1 VKGFEAHAKSKGVKM
16 IMYHETSGP
25 VRNYERHLDQA
36 YQFMNDSGY
45 DTVKSGYVGSILP
58 QGENRYN

>member
-1 VKGFEAHAKSKGVKM
+1 M

-45 DTVKSGYVGSILP
+45 DTIKSGYVGSILP